1 MDITQARRIVQTIPA
16 DAQAVL
22 SAAHDRY
29 MHFAG
34 VYTGDDVPAAVVAQ
48 DLIRFPHLLVF
59 AGCGRPSLSGE
70 RCADFMVAITG
81 LPRDWCLAWDEFQF
95 VQEHGEDFAEKQ
107 LRRAE
112 QLRLAAE
119 VEGGVEVDSIHR
131 IGQRG

>member
-1 MDITQARRIVQTIPA
+1 MDSTQARRIVQTIPA

-34 VYTGDDVPAAVVAQ
+34 VSTGDDVPAAVIAA
-48 DLIRFPHLLVF
+48 DLIRFAHLLEF
-59 AGCGRPSLSGE
+59 SECGRPSLSDV
-70 RCADFMVAITG
+70 RCADFMEAITG
-81 LPRDWCLAWDEFQF
+81 LPRDWCLAWDEFRF
-95 VQEHGEDFAEKQ
+95 VEEHGEDFVEKQ
-107 LRRAE
+107 RRRAE

-119 VEGGVEVDSIHR
+119 VEMDSIHQ